1 MKDYKTIFESI
12 ESSLF
17 AEGSKNLS
25 VEKIREN
32 LDTFKHFE
40 GKKFSDNNYYQIL
53 VNVIFYS
60 GFRAATVT
68 SRIPVIRAYFSDYL
82 TVADYTEDK
91 FNQILADTNMIRNQA
106 KIKACIKNAYVFRS
120 LIQKHGSIQNY
131 IDMFSPQTSFEN
143 VMMLKDEIENRFY
156 RIGKITVFHF
166 LTDIGMPVLKPDRVI
181 CRIFKR
187 LDLIESREN
196 ILEAVIQGR
205 KFAEATGHPIRYI
218 DIVFVA
224 YGQVQSKEFG
234 IERGICLEE
243 KPSCIL
249 CNAKHFCNYY
259 LEQSV

>member
-1 MKDYKTIFESI
+1 
-12 ESSLF
+12 
-17 AEGSKNLS
+17 
-25 VEKIREN
+25 
-32 LDTFKHFE
+32 
-40 GKKFSDNNYYQIL
+40 
-53 VNVIFYS
+53 
-60 GFRAATVT
+60 
-68 SRIPVIRAYFSDYL
+68 
-82 TVADYTEDK
+82 
-91 FNQILADTNMIRNQA
+91 
-106 KIKACIKNAYVFRS
+106 
-120 LIQKHGSIQNY
+120 
-131 IDMFSPQTSFEN
+131 MFSPQTSFEN